1 MVRNTLKLT
10 KMLFLHKTNTKCKEN
25 KSEMFRTFAGMTS
38 LTLNS
43 KLCDFIILLNLTNTL
58 QNFVQDSFSIKLT
71 KICHKDRCEGPLQTI
86 VQISHHSIFTFKNK
100 FLICF
105 VQN

>member
-10 KMLFLHKTNTKCKEN
+10 KMLFFHKTNTQCKEN

-71 KICHKDRCEGPLQTI
+71 KICHKDRGEDFVIGPLQTI
-86 VQISHHSIFTFKNK
+86 VQISHHSIFHFQK
-100 FLICF
+100 
-105 VQN
+105 